1 MARKR
6 KPPNIQGESLSSPRP
21 HPSLGPQDRS
31 WAQPSGR
38 RQRARVCLLRG
49 WEGEGRLCTTLF
61 FFRLRDARG
70 GVCRWL
76 GIWRHL
82 ETLVATLL
90 PYTLVRELGICCF
103 SLAPQGSAWRGEATS
118 LGCWSQSVHL
128 QSPASVTPFVCL
140 FSQSLAPLLFF
151 IPRVTSSA
159 FIFSTFLSLGDG
171 GLAICDYWPGSL
183 GAAIQAG
190 GRGFQLGLAPCCSFG
205 DRLPKTWKVEGWKG
219 WQEVMERACC

>member
-49 WEGEGRLCTTLF
+49 WNGEGRLCTTLF

-82 ETLVATLL
+82 ETGRHTSSLHLGSGTGYLLLL
-90 PYTLVRELGICCF
+90 PGPSGQCLEGRSHF
-103 SLAPQGSAWRGEATS
+103 SWMLES
-118 LGCWSQSVHL
+118 LHL

-151 IPRVTSSA
+151 IPRMTSSA

-171 GLAICDYWPGSL
+171 GLTICDYWPGFL

-190 GRGFQLGLAPCCSFG
+190 
-205 DRLPKTWKVEGWKG
+205 
-219 WQEVMERACC
+219 RARIPAGSCPLLLLWR